1 MLLGGAWWVEGVMKD
16 NVGAEVFWTGSWYIL
31 SGAGETCSG
40 LEVGRDGFLESSLGC
55 KSCSRPSRRAGSEE
69 GRRAKGPGLAE
80 MASWVEL
87 DLGRLF
93 VSSSC
98 EEYDDD
104 SVIFKSVKMIL
115 HSTIQT
121 YASRSLSSAPH
132 SYQCT
137 HYPK

>member
-1 MLLGGAWWVEGVMKD
+1 MEGAMKD
-16 NVGAEVFWTGSWYIL
+16 NVGAEVFWAGSWYSL

-40 LEVGRDGFLESSLGC
+40 LEAGRDGFAESSLGC
-55 KSCSRPSRRAGSEE
+55 KSCSRPSMRAGSEA
-69 GRRAKGPGLAE
+69 GRRAEGPGLAE
-80 MASWVEL
+80 TASWVEL

-104 SVIFKSVKMIL
+104 SVISKSVTMIL
-115 HSTIQT
+115 HNIIQT
-121 YASRSLSSAPH
+121 YASRSLSSVPR